1 MGLLVGLTPTVGVQ
15 TILMIIL
22 CVLIRASFPAAFL
35 VSWVSNP
42 LTAPALYF
50 AFNRLGE
57 AVFGQMLAPLLPADG
72 LADEATRQT
81 VYLALG
87 SGLIALPAALLGYGL
102 FLAIR
107 WSADAGRGVES
118 GMAGIRPRTTTGPCR
133 PTGQACPRR
142 AAPGRGACWVVAFWL
157 GSHSSGGGAF
167 AMVGKPVGPASGFY
181 PVLRSVACADRRG

>member
-1 MGLLVGLTPTVGVQ
+1 MHRIFRRHLPTEASVRQWLGDHPLAARILARSGFLSIHRRALARGVAVGLLVGLTPTVGVQ
-15 TILMIIL
+15 TILMIVL

-72 LADEATRQT
+72 LMGEATRHT
-81 VYLALG
+81 LFLALG

-102 FLAIR
+102 FLAGWRYSVVSRR
-107 WSADAGRGVES
+107 WPGGRKRDG
-118 GMAGIRPRTTTGPCR
+118 RHPPPDDDGP
-133 PTGQACPRR
+133 
-142 AAPGRGACWVVAFWL
+142 V
-157 GSHSSGGGAF
+157 
-167 AMVGKPVGPASGFY
+167 
-181 PVLRSVACADRRG
+181 